1 MIFSKFFKAKWQH
14 KDSNIRLMA
23 INDEL
28 SVTTA
33 DHLNVLQQLLANDDN
48 EFVRRAVL
56 LKINTFEQWLSSSSA
71 NSNPKIKD
79 YAHQQLVKMMHGK
92 HDIILTEQQKKVFLT
107 DDKYHKLLEPWL
119 QSETDT
125 STIISLFEKIN
136 KPHLSHTLFIEKQND
151 QFQQYLINQTDDL
164 ALLAKFSKKAVN
176 TRIAD
181 LIVSKV
187 SALKDLTEK
196 PIKLTKNI
204 QLILA
209 KLLAL
214 KDIIEYSK
222 YLDKKVELQQEWLNA
237 QTEFTCLDSLQV
249 SLFTNRF
256 NEINEQL
263 DKIFLVKK
271 ENYQQQLI
279 EQQLISEK
287 QAAKSEFDL
296 TLTEL
301 DHALTNSIFE
311 NTTLDEGLFTSQLAM
326 LTTQVN
332 ASVLTEKE
340 KSNYSSLIKQHA
352 LKLTQLPAIA
362 ISVSEA
368 TSLISKISQLS
379 IPTSLSQYSERQ
391 PIFNDWLNSWQEIEK
406 KTRGIIPDSIKSAYR
421 EIRNEWQKGLAPFS
435 QQQKQLFSQTQ
446 KKLNDLKRLLA
457 TGKYNASFG
466 LFKAIERSHINL
478 SSSQQQKI
486 EKDFDT
492 VSKKITELSDWEH
505 YIATPRKQKML
516 DDINVIVACPLD
528 NPNDQASKVKEF
540 RKAWNLLGH
549 ADDELDKP
557 LNEAFNL
564 ACEQA
569 FAPCRLFFGEQEKL
583 REKHLATRLLLIEQ
597 AKELSLSISNN
608 DTSQLDFKVIDGQL
622 NKLNQA
628 WSESG
633 EVDRQKFNALQ
644 YQFTD
649 NLAPIKIIINDF
661 HQQNISLKN
670 ALINKVKLEIENEDI
685 NLAIENTKKF
695 QNQWRELGFAGPRQD
710 NKLWQ
715 NFRKAN
721 DELFKKRD
729 LLKVNEKEQQSNQKL
744 AFEQEFE
751 TMKNQFLSK
760 LDKNELQTIKQQAL
774 DLQQTVI
781 NIKPVIKSII
791 LSVDSFIIEI
801 NDQLKALGLV
811 REKQIW
817 VNIFSVIQNVANNN
831 ISKATIYESAEYLM
845 LSPAW
850 RKMLIEE
857 IFAASVNANIDHNRQ
872 LKTLELEI
880 LAGLD
885 SPKEFA
891 QQRMQIQVK
900 LMQDKMTS
908 GVGINLEQS
917 FNEWL
922 TQGAIS
928 KDDLPLILRVKPIF
942 CH

>member
-1 MIFSKFFKAKWQH
+1 
-14 KDSNIRLMA
+14 
-23 INDEL
+23 
-28 SVTTA
+28 
-33 DHLNVLQQLLANDDN
+33 
-48 EFVRRAVL
+48 
-56 LKINTFEQWLSSSSA
+56 
-71 NSNPKIKD
+71 
-79 YAHQQLVKMMHGK
+79 
-92 HDIILTEQQKKVFLT
+92 
-107 DDKYHKLLEPWL
+107 
-119 QSETDT
+119 
-125 STIISLFEKIN
+125 
-136 KPHLSHTLFIEKQND
+136 
-151 QFQQYLINQTDDL
+151 
-164 ALLAKFSKKAVN
+164 
-176 TRIAD
+176 
-181 LIVSKV
+181 
-187 SALKDLTEK
+187 
-196 PIKLTKNI
+196 
-204 QLILA
+204 
-209 KLLAL
+209 
-214 KDIIEYSK
+214 
-222 YLDKKVELQQEWLNA
+222 
-237 QTEFTCLDSLQV
+237 
-249 SLFTNRF
+249 
-256 NEINEQL
+256 
-263 DKIFLVKK
+263 
-271 ENYQQQLI
+271 
-279 EQQLISEK
+279 
-287 QAAKSEFDL
+287 
-296 TLTEL
+296 
-301 DHALTNSIFE
+301 
-311 NTTLDEGLFTSQLAM
+311 
-326 LTTQVN
+326 
-332 ASVLTEKE
+332 
-340 KSNYSSLIKQHA
+340 
-352 LKLTQLPAIA
+352 
-362 ISVSEA
+362 
-368 TSLISKISQLS
+368 
-379 IPTSLSQYSERQ
+379 
-391 PIFNDWLNSWQEIEK
+391 
-406 KTRGIIPDSIKSAYR
+406 
-421 EIRNEWQKGLAPFS
+421 
-435 QQQKQLFSQTQ
+435 
-446 KKLNDLKRLLA
+446 LA

-633 EVDRQKFNALQ
+633 EVDRQKYNALQ

-751 TMKNQFLSK
+751 TMKNQFSSK

-791 LSVDSFIIEI
+791 LSVDRFIIEI

-831 ISKATIYESAEYLM
+831 ISKATIHESSEYLM